1 MKDYQFKYNPS
12 LMQKLSVYQLKKNR
26 VFANWCGTGAGKTNS
41 ALIASRETNSRITVI
56 ICPNSVKQSWIDA
69 INIIYPN
76 NTNII
81 KKIFKYGVI
90 IIICITLLSP
100 LEILNC
106 FILQY
111 INHDINTLNK

>member
-81 KKIFKYGVI
+81 NYHSVKDIVSFDRSVFNYV
-90 IIICITLLSP
+90 L
-100 LEILNC
+100 
-106 FILQY
+106 
-111 INHDINTLNK
+111 INYEKFSINNRYSD